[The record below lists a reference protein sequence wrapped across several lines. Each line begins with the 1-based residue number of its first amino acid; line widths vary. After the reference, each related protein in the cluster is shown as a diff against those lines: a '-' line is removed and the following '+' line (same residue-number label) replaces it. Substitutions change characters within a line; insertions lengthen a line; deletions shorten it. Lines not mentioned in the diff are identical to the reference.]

1 MSQDRVTGRMGD
13 SSLLRRLNLAAALD
27 AFLSA
32 ESLTLRE
39 LRAVVG
45 VSRPTAEDLLAELL
59 TEGRVEE
66 TTAPRTPSSSRGA
79 GRPAR
84 HFRFRAES
92 GYVAGLDIGA
102 HKAMAVVTDLRG
114 NLLATHRVSLDPALE
129 ARDRIRAAI
138 DVARASW
145 AQARIDPAD
154 ITGIACGV
162 TGALRAGEGVH
173 DVREGPFGS
182 ALAPYSL
189 PGFTE
194 LDVAAELSAGL
205 GKPVVVA
212 NDVKLAAL
220 AEHWKGAAREYRD
233 VVYMFAGH
241 RAGAGVLID
250 GQVHQGRHGAAG
262 EIGVFPALGWA
273 PAMERLHARG
283 RELARTEASDRGR
296 TGQDAGGPEH
306 GGPER
311 GNAGRAAGGRE
322 VPESG
327 REGELVIASAA
338 RQDAES
344 LAVLIEFAEVLARGA
359 AVLAL
364 AVDPEVI
371 VLGGGMSRGGAI
383 IAEPFRRELAKLTL
397 VPVDVVTSTMGAD
410 SVALGAARTALDA
423 VVADLLAVPGS

>member
-1 MSQDRVTGRMGD
+1 MNRDNAAGGRMGD
-13 SSLLRRLNLAAALD
+13 SSLLRRLNLAAALG
-27 AFLSA
+27 AFLEA
-32 ESLTLRE
+32 ETLTLRE

-59 TEGRVEE
+59 TQGRVEE
-66 TTAPRTPSSSRGA
+66 TTPPRQPPEGRSA

-84 HFRFRAES
+84 YFRFRAES
-92 GYVAGLDIGA
+92 GYVGGLDIGA

-114 NLLATHRVSLDPALE
+114 RTLATHRVELDPELPAP
-129 ARDRIRAAI
+129 DRVRAAV
-138 DVARASW
+138 DAAHHSW
-145 AQARIDPAD
+145 TQANLRPAD

-162 TGALRAGEGVH
+162 TGALRAAEGVH

-182 ALAPYSL
+182 GLAPYSL

-194 LDVAAELSAGL
+194 IDVAGELSAGL
-205 GKPVVVA
+205 GKPVAVA

-220 AEHWKGAAREYRD
+220 AEHWKGAAREHRD
-233 VVYMFAGH
+233 IVYMFAGH

-262 EIGVFPALGWA
+262 EIGVFPMLGWEA
-273 PAMERLHARG
+273 AMARLHARG
-283 RELARTEASDRGR
+283 AVLAAD
-296 TGQDAGGPEH
+296 QKAGP
-306 GGPER
+306 
-311 GNAGRAAGGRE
+311 
-322 VPESG
+322 G
-327 REGELVIASAA
+327 REGELVVASAA
-338 RQDAES
+338 RQDPES
-344 LAVLIEFAEVLARGA
+344 VAVLIEFAEALARGA

-397 VPVDVVTSTMGAD
+397 VPVEVITSTMGAD
-410 SVALGAARTALDA
+410 SVALGAARMALDT
-423 VVADLLAVPGS
+423 VIADLLVVPGS

>member
-1 MSQDRVTGRMGD
+1 MGD
-13 SSLLRRLNLAAALD
+13 SSLLRRLNLAAALG
-27 AFLSA
+27 AFLES

-39 LRAVVG
+39 LRALVG

-66 TTAPRTPSSSRGA
+66 SAPPRKPSTARAA

-84 HFRFRAES
+84 YFRFRAES

-114 NLLATHRVSLDPALE
+114 NPLATHRVELDPDLGAGE
-129 ARDRIRAAI
+129 RVRAAV
-138 DVARASW
+138 DAAHVSW
-145 AQARIDPAD
+145 SQAQLGPAD

-162 TGALRAGEGVH
+162 TGALRAAEGVH
-173 DVREGPFGS
+173 DVRDGPVGS
-182 ALAPYSL
+182 GLAPYSL

-194 LDVAAELSAGL
+194 IDVAGALSDGL
-205 GKPVVVA
+205 GQPVAVA

-220 AEHWKGAAREYRD
+220 AEHWKGAAREYGD

-262 EIGVFPALGWA
+262 EIGVFPTLGWA

-283 RELARTEASDRGR
+283 AALAAEQG
-296 TGQDAGGPEH
+296 AGP
-306 GGPER
+306 
-311 GNAGRAAGGRE
+311 
-322 VPESG
+322 G

-338 RQDAES
+338 LQDPES

-383 IAEPFRRELAKLTL
+383 IAEPFRRELAKLSL
-397 VPVDVVTSTMGAD
+397 VPIDVVSSTMGAD
-410 SVALGAARTALDA
+410 SVALGAARMALDT
-423 VVADLLAVPGS
+423 VLADLLAVPGS

>member
-1 MSQDRVTGRMGD
+1 MGD
-13 SSLLRRLNLAAALD
+13 SSLLRKLNLAAALE
-27 AFLSA
+27 AFLES

-59 TEGRVEE
+59 GLGRVEE
-66 TTAPRTPSSSRGA
+66 TAPPRKPSTARGA

-114 NLLATHRVSLDPALE
+114 NTLATRRVELDPNLDAPG
-129 ARDRIRAAI
+129 RIRATI
-138 DVARASW
+138 EVARASW
-145 AQARIDPAD
+145 ADAQLGTDD
-154 ITGIACGV
+154 ITGVACGV
-162 TGALRAGEGVH
+162 TGLLRAAEGVH
-173 DVREGPFGS
+173 DVREGPVGS
-182 ALAPYSL
+182 GLAPYSL

-194 LDVAAELSAGL
+194 IDVAGELSAGL
-205 GKPVVVA
+205 GKPVA
-212 NDVKLAAL
+212 LGNDVKLAAL
-220 AEHWKGAAREYRD
+220 AEHWKGAARDFRD
-233 VVYMFAGH
+233 FVYMFAGH

-262 EIGVFPALGWA
+262 EIGALPMLGWEVA
-273 PAMERLHARG
+273 VDRLHARG
-283 RELARTEASDRGR
+283 AALAAEQGL
-296 TGQDAGGPEH
+296 GP
-306 GGPER
+306 
-311 GNAGRAAGGRE
+311 
-322 VPESG
+322 G
-327 REGELVIASAA
+327 REGEFVIASAA
-338 RQDAES
+338 RQDPES

-397 VPVDVVTSTMGAD
+397 VPIGVVSSTMGAD
-410 SVALGAARTALDA
+410 SVALGAARMALDA
-423 VVADLLAVPGS
+423 VLADLLAVPGS

>member
-1 MSQDRVTGRMGD
+1 MGD
-13 SSLLRRLNLAAALD
+13 SSLLRRLNLAAALE
-27 AFLSA
+27 AFLQS

-39 LRAVVG
+39 LRATIG
-45 VSRPTAEDLLAELL
+45 VSRPTAEDLLSELL
-59 TEGRVEE
+59 AQGQVQETASPHRSATGR
-66 TTAPRTPSSSRGA
+66 SA

-102 HKAMAVVTDLRG
+102 HKALAVVTDLRG
-114 NLLATHRVSLDPALE
+114 NTLAVRRVELSPDLGGHERL
-129 ARDRIRAAI
+129 RAAM
-138 DVARASW
+138 DVARKSW
-145 AQARIDPAD
+145 ADAHLGPDD
-154 ITGIACGV
+154 ITGVACGV
-162 TGALRAGEGVH
+162 TGLLRASEGVH

-182 ALAPYSL
+182 GLAPYSL

-194 LDVAAELSAGL
+194 VDVAGALSAGL
-205 GKPVVVA
+205 GRPVTVE

-220 AEHWKGAAREYRD
+220 AEHWKGAAQDHRD

-250 GQVHQGRHGAAG
+250 GQVHKGRHGAAG

-283 RELARTEASDRGR
+283 AALAAEQGV
-296 TGQDAGGPEH
+296 GQ
-306 GGPER
+306 
-311 GNAGRAAGGRE
+311 
-322 VPESG
+322 G

-338 RQDAES
+338 RQDPDS
-344 LAVLIEFAEVLARGA
+344 LEALIGFAEVLARGA

-371 VLGGGMSRGGAI
+371 VLGGGMSRAGAI
-383 IAEPFRRELAKLTL
+383 IAEPFRQELARLTL
-397 VPVDVVTSTMGAD
+397 IPIEVVASTLGAE
-410 SVALGAARTALDA
+410 SVAVGAARTALDA
-423 VVADLLAVPGS
+423 VLAELLEVPGA

>member
-1 MSQDRVTGRMGD
+1 MGD

-27 AFLSA
+27 AFLNA

-66 TTAPRTPSSSRGA
+66 TQPPRQPSAARGA

-92 GYVAGLDIGA
+92 GYVSGLDIGA

-114 NLLATHRVSLDPALE
+114 NTLATHRVELDPDLAAPERL
-129 ARDRIRAAI
+129 RAAI
-138 DVARASW
+138 ETARNCW
-145 AQARIDPAD
+145 NQARLAPAD
-154 ITGIACGV
+154 ITGVACGV
-162 TGALRAGEGVH
+162 TGALRAAEGVH
-173 DVREGPFGS
+173 DVREGPVGS
-182 ALAPYSL
+182 GLAPYSL

-194 LDVAAELSAGL
+194 IDVAGELSAGL
-205 GKPVVVA
+205 GTPVAVA

-220 AEHWKGAAREYRD
+220 AEHWKGAAREHRD
-233 VVYMFAGH
+233 IVYMFAGH

-262 EIGVFPALGWA
+262 EIGALPMLGWEA
-273 PAMERLHARG
+273 AVDRLHARG
-283 RELARTEASDRGR
+283 AALAAAEGV
-296 TGQDAGGPEH
+296 GP
-306 GGPER
+306 
-311 GNAGRAAGGRE
+311 
-322 VPESG
+322 G
-327 REGELVIASAA
+327 REGELVITSAA
-338 RQDAES
+338 RQDPES
-344 LAVLIEFAEVLARGA
+344 LEVLIAFAEVLARGA

-383 IAEPFRRELAKLTL
+383 IAEPFRRELARLTL
-397 VPVDVVTSTMGAD
+397 VPIGVISSTMGAD
-410 SVALGAARTALDA
+410 SVALGAARMALDT

>member
-1 MSQDRVTGRMGD
+1 
-13 SSLLRRLNLAAALD
+13 LLRRLNLVAALG
-27 AFLSA
+27 AFLTA

-66 TTAPRTPSSSRGA
+66 TPPPRQPSGRGA

-84 HFRFRAES
+84 YFRFRAES
-92 GYVAGLDIGA
+92 GYVSGLDIGA

-114 NLLATHRVSLDPALE
+114 NTLATHRLELDPALD
-129 ARDRIRAAI
+129 ATGRLRAA
-138 DVARASW
+138 VETARACW
-145 AQARIDPAD
+145 ADARLEPDD
-154 ITGIACGV
+154 ITGVACGV
-162 TGALRAGEGVH
+162 TGTLRAAEGVH
-173 DVREGPFGS
+173 DVRVGPVGS
-182 ALAPYSL
+182 GLAPYSL

-194 LDVAAELSAGL
+194 VDVAGALSDGL
-205 GKPVVVA
+205 GKPVAVA

-220 AEHWKGAAREYRD
+220 AEHWKGAARDHRD
-233 VVYMFAGH
+233 IVYMFAGH

-262 EIGVFPALGWA
+262 EIGALPMLGWEA
-273 PAMERLHARG
+273 AVERLHARG
-283 RELARTEASDRGR
+283 AALAA
-296 TGQDAGGPEH
+296 
-306 GGPER
+306 
-311 GNAGRAAGGRE
+311 
-322 VPESG
+322 ESGTSPG

-338 RQDAES
+338 RQDPES

-383 IAEPFRRELAKLTL
+383 IAEPFRHELAKLSL
-397 VPVDVVTSTMGAD
+397 VPIEVVSSTMGAD
-410 SVALGAARTALDA
+410 SVALGAARMALDSVIA
-423 VVADLLAVPGS
+423 ELLAVPGS

>member
-1 MSQDRVTGRMGD
+1 MSQDRAVGGRTGD
-13 SSLLRRLNLAAALD
+13 SSLLRRLNLAAALG
-27 AFLSA
+27 AFLEA
-32 ESLTLRE
+32 ETLTLRE

-59 TEGRVEE
+59 AEGRVEE
-66 TTAPRTPSSSRGA
+66 TTPPRQPSEARGA

-84 HFRFRAES
+84 YFRFRAES
-92 GYVAGLDIGA
+92 GYVSGLDIGA

-114 NLLATHRVSLDPALE
+114 RTLATHRVELDPELPAS
-129 ARDRIRAAI
+129 DRVRAA
-138 DVARASW
+138 VEAAHSSW
-145 AQARIDPAD
+145 AQANLGPAD

-162 TGALRAGEGVH
+162 TGALRAAEGVH

-182 ALAPYSL
+182 GLAPYSL

-194 LDVAAELSAGL
+194 IDVAGELSAGL
-205 GKPVVVA
+205 GKPVAVA

-233 VVYMFAGH
+233 IVYMFAGH

-262 EIGVFPALGWA
+262 EIGVFPMLGWEA
-273 PAMERLHARG
+273 AMARLHAQG
-283 RELARTEASDRGR
+283 AVLADEQGV
-296 TGQDAGGPEH
+296 GP
-306 GGPER
+306 G
-311 GNAGRAAGGRE
+311 
-322 VPESG
+322 S
-327 REGELVIASAA
+327 EGELVITSAA
-338 RQDAES
+338 RQDPES
-344 LAVLIEFAEVLARGA
+344 LAVLIEFAEALARGA

-383 IAEPFRRELAKLTL
+383 IAEPFRRELARLTL
-397 VPVDVVTSTMGAD
+397 VPLEVITSTMGAD
-410 SVALGAARTALDA
+410 SVALGAARMALDT
-423 VVADLLAVPGS
+423 VIADLLAVPGS

>member
-1 MSQDRVTGRMGD
+1 MSQDRAHDGRTGD
-13 SSLLRRLNLAAALD
+13 SSLLRRLNLSAALG
-27 AFLSA
+27 AFLAA

-59 TEGRVEE
+59 AEGRVEE
-66 TTAPRTPSSSRGA
+66 TAPPRTPSSTRAA

-102 HKAMAVVTDLRG
+102 HKALAVVTDLRG
-114 NLLATHRVSLDPALE
+114 NLLATERIELDPDLE
-129 ARDRIRAAI
+129 AGARIRAAI
-138 DVARASW
+138 EVARSSW
-145 AQARIDPAD
+145 ARAKVGAAD
-154 ITGIACGV
+154 ISGIACGV
-162 TGALRAGEGVH
+162 TGALRAAEGVH
-173 DVREGPFGS
+173 DVREGPVGS

-194 LDVAAELSAGL
+194 IDVAGELSAGL
-205 GKPVVVA
+205 GKPVAVA

-220 AEHWKGAAREYRD
+220 AEHWKGAAREHRD
-233 VVYMFAGH
+233 IVYMFAGH

-283 RELARTEASDRGR
+283 AALAAAEAASHELSHGR
-296 TGQDAGGPEH
+296 SQAGPAG
-306 GGPER
+306 
-311 GNAGRAAGGRE
+311 AGRKEATGLRPDGA
-322 VPESG
+322 G

-338 RQDAES
+338 RQDPES
-344 LAVLIEFAEVLARGA
+344 LEVLIEFAEVLARGA

-397 VPVDVVTSTMGAD
+397 VPIDVVSSTMGAD
-410 SVALGAARTALDA
+410 SVALGAARMALDT
-423 VVADLLAVPGS
+423 VVAELLAVPGS

>member
-1 MSQDRVTGRMGD
+1 MGD
-13 SSLLRRLNLAAALD
+13 SSLLRRLNLAAALG

-32 ESLTLRE
+32 DLLTLRE

-59 TEGRVEE
+59 TDGRVEE
-66 TTAPRTPSSSRGA
+66 TVAPRKPSSSRAA

-114 NLLATHRVSLDPALE
+114 KPLATRRVSLDPALA
-129 ARDRIRAAI
+129 ARDRVRAAI
-138 DVARASW
+138 DAARTSW
-145 AQARIDPAD
+145 SQARIDPAD

-173 DVREGPFGS
+173 DVREGPVGS

-194 LDVAAELSAGL
+194 IDVAGELSAGL
-205 GKPVVVA
+205 GQPVTVA

-220 AEHWKGAAREYRD
+220 AEHWKGAARDHRD
-233 VVYMFAGH
+233 IVYMFAGH

-283 RELARTEASDRGR
+283 AALAAEQGAEA
-296 TGQDAGGPEH
+296 
-306 GGPER
+306 
-311 GNAGRAAGGRE
+311 
-322 VPESG
+322 G

-338 RQDAES
+338 RQDPES

-364 AVDPEVI
+364 AVDPEVV

-383 IAEPFRRELAKLTL
+383 ITEPFRRELASLTL
-397 VPVDVVTSTMGAD
+397 VPIEVVTSTMGAD
-410 SVALGAARTALDA
+410 SVALGAARMALDSVIA
-423 VVADLLAVPGS
+423 ELLAVPGS